1 MSKYCFDVSIIPTQE
16 KDWGSL
22 KPLFDGAAIGAA
34 SGFTMG
40 YIVYDKPH
48 YSGVHDDHE
57 VIYVIQGKGSALIGN
72 QEVKFQDDFLLVIPA
87 GVEHSI
93 AQVTDGPVKAIL
105 AHFT

>member
-1 MSKYCFDVSIIPTQE
+1 MSKYCFDASKIPTQE

-22 KPLFDGAAIGAA
+22 KPLFEGAAIGAA
-34 SGFTMG
+34 SGFTMA

-48 YSGVHDDHE
+48 YSGVRDDHE
-57 VIYVIQGKGSALIGN
+57 AIYVIKGKGSASIGN
-72 QEVKFQDDFLLVIPA
+72 QEVEFQDDFLLVIPA

-93 AQVTDGPVKAIL
+93 AKVTDGPVKAIL